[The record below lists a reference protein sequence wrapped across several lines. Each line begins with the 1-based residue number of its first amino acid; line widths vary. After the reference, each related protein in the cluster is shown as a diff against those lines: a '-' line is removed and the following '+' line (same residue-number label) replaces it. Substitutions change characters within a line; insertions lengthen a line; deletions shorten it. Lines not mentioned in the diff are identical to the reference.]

1 MRQKVHVELSP
12 MYMNEAMTNLKGFTA
27 KTHLQEAAMTYIVS
41 QMSTTDHQDLMLTFK
56 RFDKNGNGTISKEE
70 LLEGYRDLYKD
81 RSIADL
87 QLEVNNIWTKIDM
100 DGSGT
105 IDYTEWSVGTINKAN
120 VITK

>member
-1 MRQKVHVELSP
+1 
-12 MYMNEAMTNLKGFTA
+12 
-27 KTHLQEAAMTYIVS
+27 
-41 QMSTTDHQDLMLTFK
+41 MSTTDHQDLMLTFK

-70 LLEGYRDLYKD
+70 LLDGYRELYKNT
-81 RSIADL
+81 RTPEQIEA
-87 QLEVNNIWTKIDM
+87 EVDNIWLKIDM